1 MRRYATAAI
10 LAWGVLLSAGV
21 SAPAA
26 VTIGQVAPGGVSTTC
41 TGPDLNADYLQ
52 PSVTSGDLY
61 IAREA
66 GRIVSWSTRAAAG
79 SGQRY
84 TLKVFRRT
92 TDPDIFRVIAHS
104 APQILTPGLN
114 SYPANLDVSSGDLIG
129 FHEDGAAN
137 ACTFAVPG
145 DSVLSRDGNLPDGS
159 SGAFTAVAG
168 VRLNL
173 EAVLDPANAFSVEG
187 VTRDR
192 RAGTA
197 TLALRLPN
205 PGVVTLTGK
214 GLKTKRP
221 SKTTF
226 AAGTVRFWIASSGKR
241 RRALNR
247 TGRALIP
254 ITTTFTP
261 AGGEPA
267 TQTLKVRLRKRVRP
281 DGRIRP
287 SSARRSLTGSA
298 R

>member
-1 MRRYATAAI
+1 MRRCATAAI
-10 LAWGVLLSAGV
+10 LACAAVLTAATP
-21 SAPAA
+21 APAA
-26 VTIGQVAPGGVSTTC
+26 VTIGQVAPGGAATTC

-52 PSVTSGDLY
+52 ASVTSGDLY

-92 TDPDIFRVIAHS
+92 TDPDIFQVIAHS
-104 APQILTPGLN
+104 APQTLTPGLN
-114 SYPANLDVSSGDLIG
+114 SYPANLPVSSGDLIG
-129 FHEDGAAN
+129 FHEAGAAN
-137 ACTFAVPG
+137 ACTFAAPG
-145 DSVLSRDGNLPDGS
+145 DSVLSRGGNLPDGG
-159 SGAFTAVAG
+159 SGAFTPLAD

-173 EAVLDPANAFSVEG
+173 EAVLDPTNAFSVEG
-187 VTRDR
+187 VKRDR

-226 AAGTVRFWIASSGKR
+226 VVGTVSFWIASSGKR

-254 ITTTFTP
+254 MAATFTP
-261 AGGEPA
+261 TGGDPA
-267 TQTLKVRLRKRVRP
+267 AQTIKVKLRKRLR
-281 DGRIRP
+281 
-287 SSARRSLTGSA
+287 A
-298 R
+298 